1 VIAANAW
8 LAIER
13 RSQKVQNEGSFKMSK
28 RLTLSAVVV
37 LLMYSG
43 AFASIGHQLQSGS
56 IGQLQSGSIG
66 SAMLVAKAA
75 GAGSAESAVIVPFG
89 QNQYRRDSASN
100 TTAFQTQNGLLAQGA
115 TVAGRGGISGVLQ
128 HAGVDAGQGQLVAG
142 PVTLQGETMDVGL
155 TQGVAKIGGIGGA
168 TAFQAFVGGQTQI
181 VSSPGGISV
190 QGQTVGATQFSAVT
204 GGPRS
209 NAAAGSQVGVT
220 LQQGQMSA
228 APFRRPPQPHH
239 P

>member
-1 VIAANAW
+1 MN
-8 LAIER
+8 R
-13 RSQKVQNEGSFKMSK
+13 

-37 LLMYSG
+37 LLMCSG
-43 AFASIGHQLQSGS
+43 AFASIGHQLHSGS

-66 SAMLVAKAA
+66 SAMLVARAP

-89 QNQYRRDSASN
+89 QSQYRRNSASN

-115 TVAGRGGISGVLQ
+115 TAVGRGGISGVFQ
-128 HAGVDAGQGQLVAG
+128 RAGVDVGQGQLVAG
-142 PVTLQGETMDVGL
+142 PVTLQGEKMDVGL
-155 TQGVAKIGGIGGA
+155 TQVVAKIGGVGGA
-168 TAFQAFVGGQTQI
+168 TAFQAFIGGQTQI

-209 NAAAGSQVGVT
+209 NAVAGSRVGVT
-220 LQQGQMSA
+220 LEQSQISA
-228 APFRRPPQPHH
+228 APFQPPPRHR
-239 P
+239 